1 MIIVFTTLIISFLL
15 DGVLSN
21 IITIHN
27 NMLIPLLSVMSL
39 IIIYPY
45 FKKDD
50 IKYLEYIFI
59 YGLIYDLVYTDTLI
73 LNAII
78 FTFIGL
84 IIIGINIIISNNY
97 LNISLI
103 SFLVIISYRIMTYFI
118 LVFTRY
124 LEFNINSLVK
134 SITSSLLLNI
144 IYVIL
149 MFLITDYISNKYD
162 IKKID

>member
-15 DGVLSN
+15 DGILSN
-21 IITIHN
+21 IISMHN
-27 NMLIPLLSVMSL
+27 NLLIPLLSIMSL

-50 IKYLEYIFI
+50 IKYLEYVFI
-59 YGLIYDLVYTDTLI
+59 YGLIYDLIYTDTLI
-73 LNAII
+73 LNAVI
-78 FTFIGL
+78 FTFIGF
-84 IIIGINIIISNNY
+84 IIIGINVIISNNY
-97 LNISLI
+97 LNIFLI
-103 SFLVIISYRIMTYFI
+103 SFLVIISYRIITYFI

-124 LEFNINSLVK
+124 LEFNINNLVK

-144 IYVIL
+144 IYVVFV
-149 MFLITDYISNKYD
+149 FLLTDVISNKFN

>member
-1 MIIVFTTLIISFLL
+1 MIIVFTTFVISFLL
-15 DGVLSN
+15 DGVFSN
-21 IITIHN
+21 VITIHN

-73 LNAII
+73 LNAIV

-103 SFLVIISYRIMTYFI
+103 AFLVIISYRIITYFI
-118 LVFTRY
+118 LVFTKY
-124 LEFNINSLVK
+124 LEFDFAVLLK
-134 SITSSLLLNI
+134 GITSSLLLNI
-144 IYVIL
+144 IYAIL
-149 MFLITDYISNKYD
+149 LYLFTDIISNRFYIKKYD
-162 IKKID
+162 

>member
-1 MIIVFTTLIISFLL
+1 MIIVFTTFVISFLL
-15 DGVLSN
+15 DGVFSN
-21 IITIHN
+21 VITIHN

-50 IKYLEYIFI
+50 IKYLEYVFI

-97 LNISLI
+97 LNIVLI

-124 LEFNINSLVK
+124 LEFNINDLLR

>member
-1 MIIVFTTLIISFLL
+1 MIIVFTTFVISFLL
-15 DGVLSN
+15 DGVFSN
-21 IITIHN
+21 VITIHN

-73 LNAII
+73 LNAIV

-103 SFLVIISYRIMTYFI
+103 AFLVIISYRIITYFI
-118 LVFTRY
+118 LVFTKY
-124 LEFNINSLVK
+124 LEFDFAVLLK
-134 SITSSLLLNI
+134 GITSSLLLNI
-144 IYVIL
+144 IYAIL
-149 MFLITDYISNKYD
+149 LYLFTDIISNRFD
-162 IKKID
+162 IKKYD

>member
-1 MIIVFTTLIISFLL
+1 MIIVFATLIISFLL
-15 DGVLSN
+15 DGVFSN
-21 IITIHN
+21 VITIHN

-97 LNISLI
+97 LNIAII

-124 LEFNINSLVK
+124 LEFNINDLLR

>member
-1 MIIVFTTLIISFLL
+1 MIIVFATLIISFLL
-15 DGVLSN
+15 DGVFSN
-21 IITIHN
+21 VITIHN

-50 IKYLEYIFI
+50 IKYLEYTFI

-97 LNISLI
+97 LNIALI

-124 LEFNINSLVK
+124 LEFNINDLLR

>member
-1 MIIVFTTLIISFLL
+1 MIIVFATLIISFLL
-15 DGVLSN
+15 DGVFSN
-21 IITIHN
+21 VITIHN

-97 LNISLI
+97 LNIALI
-103 SFLVIISYRIMTYFI
+103 SFFVIISYRIMTYFI

-124 LEFNINSLVK
+124 LEFNINDLLR